1 MLSFIGI
8 FAINVNFYEFTRIK
22 ILFMTFEQFL
32 DSLEKFSLSKFSR
45 EKKFYNINWSR
56 CEDRF
61 VQSRESYKQR
71 DLEAV

>member
-8 FAINVNFYEFTRIK
+8 FAINVNFYELTRIK